1 MYSVTAELCLLG
13 STYGA
18 SLCARTAVDAGIS
31 VNYIYAVTLRNSLYG
46 TFSCTCAAADA
57 IISNLKCHG

>member
-31 VNYIYAVTLRNSLYG
+31 VNYVYAVALRYSLYG
-46 TFSCTCAAADA
+46 TLSCASTATDA
-57 IISNLKCHG
+57 IFSNLKCHG